1 MRTKLTREV
10 IDKLQPA
17 KGDLF
22 VWDTM
27 VMGLGVRIKPS
38 GTKAFVVQYRQGSG
52 RHSKSV
58 RLTVDSVA
66 SISLEDARRSARTM
80 LGEVARGGDPR
91 AARRAEAAVV
101 ERRVDKVIDA
111 YDQDFQRR
119 RVSPRHRTNSISVL
133 RRGLERHLSRDI
145 SDFTRQELVAAIDAI
160 QTTGAQQSFRQRLTP
175 LLNFAVNQGL
185 APHNVLAGWKRPRRS
200 KSVALSRTGRSL
212 SLEEITAIW
221 NATVTPTPFNGL
233 VRVMLLTGLRNA
245 EAAALDWRWV
255 DLGKRAIT
263 LPPERMK
270 SGRGHAVPISPLLM
284 QQLEITP
291 RVPGSNLV
299 FPVRSKSKTWTV
311 MSGFGQMLRKLQ
323 KQSETKDW
331 TLYDLRR
338 TFRSSLSDLGFDLD
352 LCERMIAH
360 SRGNLVERYDRS
372 TRWPERVAAADAYSK
387 SVAAA
392 SGITAQAAEE
402 KDA

>member
-10 IDKLQPA
+10 IEKIRPT

-27 VMGLGVRIKPS
+27 VMGFGVRIKPT
-38 GTKAFVVQYRQGSG
+38 GAKAYVVQYRQGSG

-58 RLTVDSVA
+58 RLTIDSVA
-66 SISLEDARRSARTM
+66 SISLDDARRAARTTM
-80 LGEVARGGDPR
+80 GDVAKGGDPR
-91 AARRAEAAVV
+91 AAKRAEAAVS
-101 ERRVDKVIDA
+101 ERRVESVIDA
-111 YDQDFQRR
+111 YDLDFQRR
-119 RVSPRHRTNSISVL
+119 RVSPRHRANSISVL
-133 RRGLERHLSRDI
+133 RRGLERYLRRDI
-145 SDFTRQELVAAIDAI
+145 SEITRQEFVSAIDAI
-160 QTTGAQQSFRQRLTP
+160 KTAGAQQSFRQRLTP

-185 APHNVLAGWKRPRRS
+185 AQHNVLAGWKKPRRS
-200 KSVALSRTGRSL
+200 KSVALTRSGRSL
-212 SLEEITAIW
+212 EMEEIRAIW
-221 NATVTPTPFNGL
+221 NATATPTPFNGL

-245 EAAALDWRWV
+245 ETAALDWRWV
-255 DLGKRAIT
+255 DLSNAAIT

-270 SGRGHAVPISPLLM
+270 SGRTHAVPISTLLR
-284 QQLEITP
+284 QQLELMP

-311 MSGFGQMLRKLQ
+311 MSGFGQMVRKLH
-323 KQSETKDW
+323 KQSGTKDW

-338 TFRSSLSDLGFDLD
+338 TFRSFLAELGFDLD

-372 TRWPERVAAADAYSK
+372 TRWPERLGASEAYSQ
-387 SVAAA
+387 SIAMAVG
-392 SGITAQAAEE
+392 SMPLNAEE
-402 KDA
+402 GRP